1 MLASLAMVVYYAD
14 HLAHSIQ
21 ADAIGKRVEQATL
34 VVVHGRLGSVEEP
47 TACECSNYLAHFG
60 RAIWRYPRPMTTLRS
75 ACTAAGDRPPG
86 PM

>member
-34 VVVHGRLGSVEEP
+34 VVVHGRWAASRNPPPVNVRIIWLTLVALSGA
-47 TACECSNYLAHFG
+47 TRG
-60 RAIWRYPRPMTTLRS
+60 R
-75 ACTAAGDRPPG
+75 
-86 PM
+86 